1 MSVCSASNAGIVI
14 DYRRPPAIRSWFIFH
29 AAAAATGVGYSSPA
43 EIPPYGNSPGYN
55 ITWTLRVAKQGWVL
69 PEKWD
74 KKTKKSGQNWQQL
87 QYNKVQKHRIL
98 FNYYASTV
106 DFSDYSTLQLQNYY
120 VINRVI
126 IFRR

>member
-1 MSVCSASNAGIVI
+1 
-14 DYRRPPAIRSWFIFH
+14 
-29 AAAAATGVGYSSPA
+29 
-43 EIPPYGNSPGYN
+43 
-55 ITWTLRVAKQGWVL
+55 L